1 MPLLLA
7 SFYVIFNSQTTLI
20 YSVTGNIILNLVSL
34 VLYLHGMMYTH
45 DTVWFEAVG
54 FFFAKVCFEGKK
66 QINGLKNSYDEYD
79 ISPPFFIPFYLNL
92 ENEK

>member
-1 MPLLLA
+1 
-7 SFYVIFNSQTTLI
+7 
-20 YSVTGNIILNLVSL
+20 
-34 VLYLHGMMYTH
+34 MYTH
-45 DTVWFEAVG
+45 DTVWFEAAG

-79 ISPPFFIPFYLNL
+79 ISPPFFIPFYWNL